1 MSYTNNHDPIA
12 FRTNNYATADIE
24 RGVAVDLSTNAA
36 AAAPG
41 ASVRY
46 ISSDKI
52 YTGDEITICPPR
64 EVRNAVVGETVVAGA
79 ELISGS
85 ATTPPGKLVA
95 QTGTETVLAIAREGG
110 DDGDT
115 IEVWTL

>member
-1 MSYTNNHDPIA
+1 MSYTNNHDSIA

-24 RGVAVDLSTNAA
+24 KGVAVDLSTNAA

-41 ASVRY
+41 ASVNY
-46 ISSDKI
+46 VAAEKI
-52 YTGDEITICPPR
+52 YEGDEITVHPPR
-64 EVRNAVVGETVVAGA
+64 EVRSAMVGETVIAGA
-79 ELISGS
+79 LLISGS

-95 QTGTETVLAIAREGG
+95 QTGSETVLAIAREGG
-110 DDGDT
+110 DDGDM